1 MRTVTGQQAQ
11 NQVDIEAIE
20 RSTAPLD
27 TTEQASPAGQDRAAA
42 IEISNLVVNYGAHRA
57 VDGLTMTVPQGSIFG
72 FLGPNGA
79 GKTTTIKALLG
90 LRPLDGGSVR
100 VLGYDAAKA
109 SLEVRARV
117 GYVPEVNSLYDYL
130 TIPQICAFCRAT
142 SRQWNQQVVDRY
154 IGVFGLPAEAKV
166 GRLSKG
172 MKSQL
177 ALSLALG
184 SSPDL
189 LILDEPTAGLD
200 PVARHEFLNKLVAE
214 IAAEGKTIFFSSH
227 ILSEVEAVADWVGII
242 RRGKLVVSDELDH
255 LKQTQKVLK
264 LTYAELPPPAAL
276 QELRSLPTVMSLA
289 QEGRSVRLLTHGDV
303 QALTQTIQARPYA
316 LRDVDTVD
324 LNLEDLF
331 LEYMKENSDGR

>member
-1 MRTVTGQQAQ
+1 M
-11 NQVDIEAIE
+11 
-20 RSTAPLD
+20 S
-27 TTEQASPAGQDRAAA
+27 AA
-42 IEISNLVVNYGAHRA
+42 IELDGLVVTYGAHRA
-57 VDGLTMTVPQGSIFG
+57 VDGLTLRVPVGSIFG

-90 LRPLDGGSVR
+90 LRPLNGGSAR
-100 VLGYDAAKA
+100 VLGCDAARE
-109 SLEVRARV
+109 SLEIRARV
-117 GYVPEVNSLYDYL
+117 GYVSEVNSLYDFL
-130 TIPQICAFCRAT
+130 TIPQICGFCRSV
-142 SRQWNQQVVDRY
+142 SRRWNQEVVDQY
-154 IGVFGLPAEAKV
+154 IRVFGLPARAKV

-184 SSPDL
+184 SNPDL

-227 ILSEVEAVADWVGII
+227 QLSEVEAVADWVGII
-242 RRGKLVVSDELDH
+242 RAGKLVVSDELDH

-264 LTYAELPPPAAL
+264 LTYAELPPPAELEA
-276 QELRSLPTVMSLA
+276 LRSLPAIMSLA
-289 QEGRSVRLLTHGDV
+289 QEGRSVRLLAHGDV
-303 QALTQTIQARPYA
+303 EALARTIQARPYA
-316 LRDVDTVD
+316 PRDVETVD

-331 LEYMKENSDGR
+331 LEYMKEGSGNGR

>member
-1 MRTVTGQQAQ
+1 MSAMSEPAAESETPAAIT
-11 NQVDIEAIE
+11 IEHLVVKYAE
-20 RSTAPLD
+20 RPAVNGLSLKV
-27 TTEQASPAGQDRAAA
+27 PAG
-42 IEISNLVVNYGAHRA
+42 
-57 VDGLTMTVPQGSIFG
+57 TIFG

-90 LRPLDGGSVR
+90 LRKPDAGSAK
-100 VLGYDAAKA
+100 VLGYDAVTE

-117 GYVPEVNSLYDYL
+117 GYVSEVNSLYDYL
-130 TIPQICAFCRAT
+130 TVPQHCAFCRSV
-142 SRQWNQQVVDRY
+142 SRQWDQAIVDRY
-154 IGVFGLPAEAKV
+154 VGTFGLPANVKV
-166 GRLSKG
+166 GKFSKG

-184 SSPDL
+184 SNPDL
-189 LILDEPTAGLD
+189 LILDEPTSGLD

-214 IAAEGKTIFFSSH
+214 IAAQGKTIFFSSH

-242 RRGKLVVSDELDH
+242 RDGKLVIADELDH

-264 LTYAELPPPAAL
+264 LTYAELPPPAEVAAL
-276 QELRSLPTVMSLA
+276 RALPGVMSLA
-289 QEGRSVRLLTHGDV
+289 QEGRCVRLLTHGDV
-303 QALTQTIQARPYA
+303 EALSQTIQARGYA

-331 LEYMKENSDGR
+331 LEYMKGDSNGR

>member
-1 MRTVTGQQAQ
+1 MSAV
-11 NQVDIEAIE
+11 NE
-20 RSTAPLD
+20 
-27 TTEQASPAGQDRAAA
+27 PAAESNGPAA
-42 IEISNLVVNYGAHRA
+42 IEIQNLVVKYGERPA
-57 VDGLTMTVPQGSIFG
+57 VNGLSLTVPAGAIFG

-90 LRPLDGGSVR
+90 LRRPDAGSAK
-100 VLGYDAAKA
+100 VLGYDAATQ

-117 GYVPEVNSLYDYL
+117 GYVSEVNSLYDYL
-130 TIPQICAFCRAT
+130 TIPQHCAFCRSV
-142 SRQWNQQVVDRY
+142 SRQWDQAIVDRY
-154 IGVFGLPAEAKV
+154 VGTFGLPTDIKV
-166 GRLSKG
+166 GKFSKG

-184 SSPDL
+184 SNPDL
-189 LILDEPTAGLD
+189 LILDEPTSGLD
-200 PVARHEFLNKLVAE
+200 PMARHEFLNKLVAE
-214 IAAEGKTIFFSSH
+214 IAAQGKTIFFSSH

-242 RRGKLVVSDELDH
+242 RDGKLVVSDELDH

-264 LTYAELPPPAAL
+264 LTYAELPPATEVAAL
-276 QELRSLPTVMSLA
+276 RGLPGVMSLA

-303 QALTQTIQARPYA
+303 EALSLAIQARAYA

-331 LEYMKENSDGR
+331 LEYMKGESNGR